1 MSFKTTYFCLS
12 ATSSTSHKHDLLC
25 STRWLENTN
34 IPLGLYLFLWIIPIL
49 FTLISSLLW
58 WINYWH
64 FWCSI
69 FLLICSS
76 FFHFPQLTTQ
86 FHYHLCVL
94 SFTLI
99 LQLLNAPVLWCWS
112 FWNTLSDSISIFDHD
127 SSIKL
132 FHCLP
137 LLTWLVNFWLCIN
150 WQSSY

>member
-1 MSFKTTYFCLS
+1 MSFKTPYFCLT
-12 ATSSTSHKHDLLC
+12 ATSSNSHKHDLLC

-34 IPLGLYLFLWIIPIL
+34 IPSGLYLFLWIIPIL

-99 LQLLNAPVLWCWS
+99 LQLLNAPVLSCDVD
-112 FWNTLSDSISIFDHD
+112 LSETHYQIVFQFLIMIHPLNYSIVYPFSLD
-127 SSIKL
+127 
-132 FHCLP
+132 
-137 LLTWLVNFWLCIN
+137 
-150 WQSSY
+150 

>member
-1 MSFKTTYFCLS
+1 MSFKIPYFCFS

-34 IPLGLYLFLWIIPIL
+34 IPSGIYLFLWIIPIL

-76 FFHFPQLTTQ
+76 FFPFPQLTTK
-86 FHYHLCVL
+86 FHYYLCVL

-99 LQLLNAPVLWCWS
+99 LQLLNAPVMLTFLKHTIDQYSYITPNAAVVTYLVNC
-112 FWNTLSDSISIFDHD
+112 L
-127 SSIKL
+127 
-132 FHCLP
+132 LP
-137 LLTWLVNFWLCIN
+137 LP
-150 WQSSY
+150 QSLPI

>member
-1 MSFKTTYFCLS
+1 MSFKTPYFCLS

-34 IPLGLYLFLWIIPIL
+34 IPSGLYLFLWIIPIL

-58 WINYWH
+58 WINYWP

-86 FHYHLCVL
+86 FHYHLCLL

-99 LQLLNAPVLWCWS
+99 LQLLDAPVMLT
-112 FWNTLSDSISIFDHD
+112 FLKYTINQYSDITPFAAVV
-127 SSIKL
+127 
-132 FHCLP
+132 
-137 LLTWLVNFWLCIN
+137 TYLVNCLLHLP
-150 WQSSY
+150 QSILI